1 MKQILLLLSDGFE
14 FFEAS
19 VFIDV
24 FGWNLVD
31 GDGTTKLFTCG
42 MKKEINGAFDQ
53 KIIVD
58 YLIDEIKVNDFD
70 ALAIPGGFEEYRFFI
85 ESYKNPVL
93 NLIREFNTKK
103 KWIASVCVA
112 AIVLGKSGILKGK
125 KATTYNLNSER
136 QALLTKFGAELV
148 QKPIVIDENI
158 ITSWNP
164 STAMDVALTLLE
176 YLTSSQNADYIREIM
191 GFKKDENYNYT

>member
-1 MKQILLLLSDGFE
+1 MKRILLLLPEGFE
-14 FFEAS
+14 FLEAS

-42 MKKEINGAFDQ
+42 MTKEVTSAFDQ
-53 KIIVD
+53 KLIVD
-58 YLIDEIKVNDFD
+58 YLIEEINMDDFD
-70 ALAIPGGFEEYRFFI
+70 ALAIPGGFEQCGYYIDSFKEPI
-85 ESYKNPVL
+85 L
-93 NLIREFNTKK
+93 NLIREFHSKD

-112 AIVLGKSGILKGK
+112 AIVLGRSGILKGK
-125 KATTYNLNSER
+125 KATTYNMNPER
-136 QALLTKFGAELV
+136 QAMLSKFDVNVV
-148 QKPIVIDENI
+148 QEPIVVDGKI

-176 YLTSSQNADYIREIM
+176 FLTSLQNAAYIREIM
-191 GFKKDENYNYT
+191 GFKKI

>member
-31 GDGTTKLFTCG
+31 GDGTTKLYTCG
-42 MKKEINGAFDQ
+42 MKKEIYGAFDQ
-53 KIIVD
+53 KVIVD
-58 YLIDEIKVNDFD
+58 YLIDEVNVNNFD
-70 ALAIPGGFEEYRFFI
+70 ALAIPGGFEEYHFFI
-85 ESYKNPVL
+85 ESYKEPVL
-93 NLIREFNTKK
+93 NLIREFDIKN

-125 KATTYNLNSER
+125 NATTYNMKPER
-136 QALLTKFGAELV
+136 QVMLTRFGAKLV
-148 QKPIVIDENI
+148 QKPIVIDGNI

-164 STAMDVALTLLE
+164 STAMDVALSLLE
-176 YLTSSQNADYIREIM
+176 FLTSSQNAAYIREIM
-191 GFKKDENYNYT
+191 GFKKKEK